1 MDPATPLFA
10 IMAFF
15 LIAIILTG
23 GFVLLMPLSRQL
35 AKYLEYRMK
44 DNPGLPPATDEEI
57 RQLRSAIE
65 SMQRELRGVSDRQA
79 FVEKLLE
86 NRSSETNKLPLS

>member
-1 MDPATPLFA
+1 MDPASPLFA
-10 IMAFF
+10 VMAFF

-44 DNPGLPPATDEEI
+44 DTPGVAPPTNDEI
-57 RQLRSAIE
+57 KQLRSAIE
-65 SMQRELRGVSDRQA
+65 SMQHELRQVSDRQR
-79 FVEKLLE
+79 FVERLLE
-86 NRSSETNKLPLS
+86 NRTSQSDS